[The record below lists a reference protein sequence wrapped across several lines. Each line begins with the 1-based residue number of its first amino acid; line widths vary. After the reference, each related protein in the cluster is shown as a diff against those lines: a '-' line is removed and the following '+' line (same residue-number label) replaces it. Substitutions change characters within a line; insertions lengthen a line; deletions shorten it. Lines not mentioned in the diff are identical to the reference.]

1 MRQDEINIVS
11 LGRYEIVKLVKYDRQ
26 YGGGGREIIFVYFL
40 FALHSV
46 IHNYSGKRKH
56 FLDLFCPVFL
66 FNFLLN
72 MDIIKSLLTTLLA
85 DNTWEQGGTFEY
97 GAS

>member
-11 LGRYEIVKLVKYDRQ
+11 LGRYEIVKLVKYHRQ
-26 YGGGGREIIFVYFL
+26 YYAKVGGMVGIIFVYFV

-46 IHNYSGKRKH
+46 IHNYSGKGKY
-56 FLDLFCPVFL
+56 FSDLFCPEFL

-72 MDIIKSLLTTLLA
+72 MDII
-85 DNTWEQGGTFEY
+85 NY
-97 GAS
+97 

>member
-26 YGGGGREIIFVYFL
+26 YGAGEREIIFVYFL

-72 MDIIKSLLTTLLA
+72 MDIINSMLTTVLA
-85 DNTWEQGGTFEY
+85 DNT
-97 GAS
+97 